1 MNRQLLVIERYFT
14 NHDQVPLPICV
25 DPEAILLKAAVRFRD
40 SISLQRT
47 VQAEMYPERAG

>member
-1 MNRQLLVIERYFT
+1 MTTLNDVTARGVKQTTAAASLSRWQT
-14 NHDQVPLPICV
+14 
-25 DPEAILLKAAVRFRD
+25 AVRFRD